1 MVEHL
6 FSICCEVRGIS
17 NNGLSFHLQP
27 YVWALLLIILFGRKV
42 PVSILS
48 PANYAGLEVAVQTVY
63 KNLNPC
69 TTHTRTYAI
78 VLLTFL
84 VFLRVITAPSCY
96 WQCSLKKTTAH
107 VTCIH
112 EEGSDCGPGSCIK
125 AIGKS
130 LQFGSERM
138 MKACVKTDQS
148 LLKELE
154 NKPGFELAFTT
165 HSLLK

>member
-1 MVEHL
+1 MVSDKVKSFQGGKENEIMVEHL

-27 YVWALLLIILFGRKV
+27 YVWALLLIILFGRKG

-96 WQCSLKKTTAH
+96 WHCSFKNNN
-107 VTCIH
+107 TCNMHTWGRKWLWARILYQSYW
-112 EEGSDCGPGSCIK
+112 EIS
-125 AIGKS
+125 AIW
-130 LQFGSERM
+130 
-138 MKACVKTDQS
+138 
-148 LLKELE
+148 
-154 NKPGFELAFTT
+154 
-165 HSLLK
+165 